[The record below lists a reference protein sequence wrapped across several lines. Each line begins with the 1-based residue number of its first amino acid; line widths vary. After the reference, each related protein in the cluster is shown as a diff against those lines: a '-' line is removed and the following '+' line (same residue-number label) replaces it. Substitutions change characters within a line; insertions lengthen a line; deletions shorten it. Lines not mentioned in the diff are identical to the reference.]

1 MGFFLQVFLST
12 LSLLLAFLDY
22 FNENVI
28 ATIYIVIAYHQLF
41 GYSWWGT
48 LWRCVA
54 TALSAMLTMIP
65 FCFVI
70 LLLFDTNFE
79 DYLWVLAASIVSI
92 VVILVASY
100 YISRYQSKKATE

>member
-1 MGFFLQVFLST
+1 MST
-12 LSLLLAFLDY
+12 LSLLPAFLDY
-22 FNENVI
+22 FNENVENVI